1 MQDREGERERRQ
13 REGGNP
19 LRGNAR
25 RDDTASPRRVRA
37 RGDENGVQ
45 GETGEDAQ
53 GGPMG
58 LCVIDEAVIATGLH
72 STPRY
77 CQQTMHIHRPYK

>member
-1 MQDREGERERRQ
+1 MRVKTERGVARRD
-13 REGGNP
+13 
-19 LRGNAR
+19 A
-25 RDDTASPRRVRA
+25 RDDTAGPRRVGA
-37 RGDENGVQ
+37 RGDESGAR
-45 GETGEDAQ
+45 GEGDEGAQ

-77 CQQTMHIHRPYK
+77 CHQTMHIHRPYK